1 MQWTHSWQC
10 RNGESASTSRAP
22 MTTSEPA
29 RSPETWTVAQ
39 RSSAW
44 THEALPESFSLSSS
58 CSSFQSSFLSLIT
71 SDFHVIKLNFV
82 LFGKS
87 SFWERVFRV
96 ALSAG
101 IGGREPPYPPS
112 RQRWVGEAYGFSSIW
127 WPWKQLASQAAMSTL
142 GLHRPWAQASHLT
155 QSHPV
160 IYVFVTSQ
168 DFGLNEGC

>member
-1 MQWTHSWQC
+1 
-10 RNGESASTSRAP
+10 

-44 THEALPESFSLSSS
+44 THEALPESFSLSSL
-58 CSSFQSSFLSLIT
+58 CSSFQLIFLSLIT

-82 LFGKS
+82 LSGKS

-101 IGGREPPYPPS
+101 IGGREPLYPAVQTEVGGRGLRILQRLVAVEAAGLPGCHVHFRSSSSLSTGFPS
-112 RQRWVGEAYGFSSIW
+112 DSESPCDMY
-127 WPWKQLASQAAMSTL
+127 L
-142 GLHRPWAQASHLT
+142 
-155 QSHPV
+155 
-160 IYVFVTSQ
+160 
-168 DFGLNEGC
+168 